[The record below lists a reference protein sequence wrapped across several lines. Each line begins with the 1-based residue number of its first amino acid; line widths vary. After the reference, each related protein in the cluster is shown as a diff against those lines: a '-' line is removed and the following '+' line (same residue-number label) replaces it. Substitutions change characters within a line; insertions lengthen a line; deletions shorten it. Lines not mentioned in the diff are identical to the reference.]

1 MTGKRPPV
9 VARLLAAA
17 AVASLVVVAA
27 GCGGGGKSSSSG
39 TTTSTGTTASTPTRG
54 GTLRIADTSEAIDLN
69 PFLAGDNSSEHVFA
83 QIVEPLFR
91 TDSNGRIVPWLAT
104 GLKASNG
111 DRTWT
116 VTLRK
121 GVTFSTGAPLTA
133 ADVVFSLNQVR
144 KSPNW
149 AAMFAPV
156 DQVRAASPTSV
167 VITTKKPFGVMEAT
181 LSLPFAAIVP
191 ANYAGATAK
200 QFDQHPIGTGP
211 FTLAAWDHGRSLT
224 LARNPH
230 YWQPS
235 RPYLNKVVFDVV
247 SNSDSRVLQ
256 LRAKQLDVVAD
267 PPWAQLAT
275 LGRTP
280 GVRVGKFALAYPDLL
295 MFNEKS
301 PLFANAQVRKAAAL
315 AVDRAAVIKAALA
328 GNGEPGGSWYPP
340 ALEFH
345 DASIK
350 PQEDPAR
357 AKQLLASA
365 VKSAGLDPTFTMKI
379 AAGDD
384 YARLASQIV
393 QSDLDAVGFT
403 MKIQAVDANSLYA
416 QLAAKKYEAS
426 LFGITSDIVD
436 PSEVQGFYLGLD
448 SFWTY
453 APAAQTQKV
462 FDQALT
468 ETNTAKRAQLYDRL
482 QEMVAAENNLVVL
495 DYRPWVWATRSNV
508 TGFDLAPTGVP
519 WLADVG
525 FSS

>member
-1 MTGKRPPV
+1 MTGPRLSVALRP
-9 VARLLAAA
+9 L
-17 AVASLVVVAA
+17 AVAVIAILALVAA
-27 GCGGGGKSSSSG
+27 DSG
-39 TTTSTGTTASTPTRG
+39 QSANAPSRG
-54 GTLRIADTSEAIDLN
+54 GTLQIADTSEAIDLN
-69 PFLAGDNSSEHVFA
+69 PFIAGDNSSEHVFA

-104 GLKASNG
+104 ELKPSKGN
-111 DRTWT
+111 RTWT

-121 GVTFSTGAPLTA
+121 GVKFSNGAPMTA
-133 ADVVFSLNQVR
+133 ADVLFSLNQVR

-149 AAMFAPV
+149 AAMFAPFAT
-156 DQVRAASPTSV
+156 VRAASPTSV

-191 ANYAGATAK
+191 ANYAGASAK
-200 QFDQHPIGTGP
+200 KFDQHPIGTGP

-235 RPYLNKVVFDVV
+235 RPYLDKVVFKVV
-247 SNSDSRVLQ
+247 SNSNSRVLQ
-256 LRAKQLDVVAD
+256 LRAKQLDVAAN

-295 MFNEKS
+295 MFNEKDA
-301 PLFANAQVRKAAAL
+301 LFANAQVRQAAAL
-315 AVDRAAVIKAALA
+315 AVNRSSVIKAALA
-328 GNGEPGGSWYPP
+328 GNGTPGGSWYAP
-340 ALEFH
+340 ALQFH
-345 DASIK
+345 DATIK
-350 PQEDPAR
+350 PEENPSK
-357 AKQLLASA
+357 AKQLLASV
-365 VKSAGLDPTFTMKI
+365 VKSKKLNPTFTMKI

-393 QSDLDAVGFT
+393 QASLNAVGFK
-403 MKIQAVDANSLYA
+403 MKIQAIDPNALYA
-416 QLAAKKYEAS
+416 QLAAGKYESS

-448 SFWTY
+448 SFWTF
-453 APAAQTQKV
+453 APKAAMQKV

-468 ETNTAKRAQLYDRL
+468 ELNNGKRARLYAKL
-482 QEMVAAENNLVVL
+482 QQMVVTENNLVVL
-495 DYRPWVWATRSNV
+495 DYRPWVWAMRDNV
-508 TGFDLAPTGVP
+508 AGFDLAPTGVP

>member
-1 MTGKRPPV
+1 MTRTRRSVALRP
-9 VARLLAAA
+9 LAAA
-17 AVASLVVVAA
+17 VIAALTFVAA
-27 GCGGGGKSSSSG
+27 ASGK
-39 TTTSTGTTASTPTRG
+39 TTADAPSHG
-54 GTLRIADTSEAIDLN
+54 GTLQIADTSEAIDLN

-91 TDSNGRIVPWLAT
+91 TDSQGRIVSWLAT
-104 GLKASNG
+104 GLKPSKN

-121 GVTFSTGAPLTA
+121 GVKFSNGTPMTA

-149 AAMFAPV
+149 AAMFAPI
-156 DQVRAASPTSV
+156 DAVRAASPTSV

-191 ANYAGATAK
+191 ANYGGVSAK

-211 FTLAAWDHGRSLT
+211 FKLAAWDHGRTLT

-235 RPYLNKVVFDVV
+235 RPYLDKVVFKVV
-247 SNSDSRVLQ
+247 SNSNSRVLQ
-256 LRAKQLDVVAD
+256 LRANQLDVVAN
-267 PPWAQLAT
+267 PPWAQLGT
-275 LGRTP
+275 LGKTS
-280 GVRVGKFALAYPDLL
+280 GIHVGKFALAYPDML
-295 MFNEKS
+295 MFNEKAA
-301 PLFANAQVRKAAAL
+301 LFANPQVRQAAAL
-315 AVDRAAVIKAALA
+315 AVNRSSVIKAALA
-328 GNGEPGGSWYPP
+328 GNGSPGGSWYAPS
-340 ALEFH
+340 LQFY

-350 PQEDPAR
+350 PEENPSK

-365 VKSAGLDPTFTMKI
+365 VKSKGLNPAFTMKV

-393 QSDLDAVGFT
+393 QSSLNAVGFK
-403 MKIQAVDANSLYA
+403 MKIQTVDANALYA
-416 QLAAKKYEAS
+416 QLAAGKYQSS

-448 SFWTY
+448 SFWTF
-453 APAAQTQKV
+453 APKTEMQKV
-462 FDQALT
+462 FDQALNAL
-468 ETNTAKRAQLYDRL
+468 ETAKRAQLYGKL
-482 QEMVAAENNLVVL
+482 QQMVAAENNLVVL
-495 DYRPWVWATRSNV
+495 DYRPWVWAMRDNV
-508 TGFDLAPTGVP
+508 IGFDLAPTGVP